1 MASELEYDLDT
12 LDWDRDWLF
21 YFSAPKALLVSFDW
35 SKNSGTIDV
44 KITWVVLEE
53 KSSLKMLGLSF
64 SSEFDWG
71 SKIVYIAKT
80 GFKKIGALIRSVKLF
95 FPPEVAPYLYKSTIL
110 PYREYCCHVLAGVP
124 SCDLDFLDKLQKH
137 DLHDPLLDATF

>member
-21 YFSAPKALLVSFDW
+21 DFSAPKALLVSFDW
-35 SKNSGTIDV
+35 SKNSGTIDA
-44 KITWVVLEE
+44 KITWVFLEE

-95 FPPEVAPYLYKSTIL
+95 FLLRLLLISINL
-110 PYREYCCHVLAGVP
+110 PYCLTGNTVVMSWLVFLA
-124 SCDLDFLDKLQKH
+124 
-137 DLHDPLLDATF
+137 ATWIF

>member
-1 MASELEYDLDT
+1 MASELEYHLDT
-12 LDWDRDWLF
+12 LDWDRGWLF
-21 YFSAPKALLVSFDW
+21 DFSAPKALLVSFDW

-53 KSSLKMLGLSF
+53 KSSLKILRLSF

-80 GFKKIGALIRSVKLF
+80 GFKKIGALIRSMKLF
-95 FPPEVAPYLYKSTIL
+95 FLLRLLLISINL
-110 PYREYCCHVLAGVP
+110 PYCLTGNTVVMSGLVFLA
-124 SCDLDFLDKLQKH
+124 
-137 DLHDPLLDATF
+137 AT